1 MPVTE
6 TAFPEFP
13 HFPESGRSP
22 ELILAEMEMRREHDL
37 RWKEGKAF
45 SLAYSAGAE
54 ALELAKEAYSRY
66 SSENMLNLDAFPS
79 LRKFQTE
86 VLGMVAPLLGGG
98 SETVGV
104 FTSGGTE
111 SILTAVHGARNYARA
126 RGIMNPA
133 MVLPTTAHAAFS
145 KAAAYFDVA
154 AVRVA
159 VGDDYKANVAA
170 MAAAIT
176 DQTIM
181 LVGSAPAYP
190 QGVIDDIAG
199 LGAVAQEHD
208 LLFHVDACM
217 GFTLP
222 WLQQLGEISVAW
234 NFDVPG
240 VTSMSCDLHKFGYT
254 AKGASVLLHRNKA
267 LRKHQFFMTS
277 DWLGGLY
284 GSPALLGTR
293 SGGGLASAWA
303 VMHHL
308 GADGYR
314 RLAGQAIAARRTIQT
329 GIQGIDGLEVRGEP
343 EATLLAFGATNP
355 AELDIYA
362 VADVMWSRHGWFMDR
377 QTPPDSLH
385 CTINAVH
392 EFTAQQFLADL
403 ATVVAELRNSTVE
416 GDRTKAYGTVE

>member
-1 MPVTE
+1 MSQIE
-6 TAFPEFP
+6 QA
-13 HFPESGRSP
+13 FPESGRSP
-22 ELILAEMEMRREHDL
+22 EAILAEMELRRVHDL

-54 ALELAKEAYSRY
+54 ALELAKEAYSRF

-86 VLGMVAPLLGGG
+86 VLGMVAPLLGGD

-111 SILTAVHGARNYARA
+111 SILTAVHGARNYARS
-126 RGIMNPA
+126 RGIANPT

-145 KAAAYFDVA
+145 KAAAYFDVT

-159 VGDDYKANVAA
+159 VGADYKADVAA

-176 DQTIM
+176 DQTVM

-190 QGVIDDIAG
+190 QGVIDDIEG
-199 LGAVAQEHD
+199 LGALAQEQNV
-208 LLFHVDACM
+208 LLHVDACM

-222 WLQQLGEISVAW
+222 WLQQLGEVSVAW
-234 NFDVPG
+234 NFAVPG
-240 VTSMSCDLHKFGYT
+240 VTSMSCDLHKFGYA
-254 AKGASVLLHRNKA
+254 AKGASVLLHRNKS
-267 LRKHQFFMTS
+267 LRKHQFFMTT

-314 RLAGQAIAARRTIQT
+314 RLASQAIAARRTIQA
-329 GIQGIDGLEVRGEP
+329 GIQNIGGLEVRGEP

-362 VADVMWSRHGWFMDR
+362 VADVMWSRYGWFMDR

-385 CTINAVH
+385 CTVNAVH
-392 EFTAQQFLADL
+392 QLTADQFLSDL
-403 ATVVAELRNSTVE
+403 AQVVAELQNSAAV